1 MDGERGPRPG
11 GVATVDGAPEGGD
24 GASAG
29 VDVTASPGNAGV
41 GDSGPGGAGASGRP
55 DDGPGEPDAAARAAD
70 ADEPVVV
77 EPVVVEPVAVEPVA
91 VEPVAVEPV
100 VVEPVAG
107 TADRPASGDRGTD
120 PGEASDRAEP
130 AVVPAARPR
139 RACVRRGLVASA
151 VALVVALAV
160 SAFATAAPTPASAD
174 QRFVDAAR
182 SQGYVATGDQQAL
195 VVSAARKICER
206 RESHSTAAQRRATAL
221 SSAEL
226 DAVQQVF
233 ADDVR
238 GFTTLALDT
247 YCPS

>member
-1 MDGERGPRPG
+1 
-11 GVATVDGAPEGGD
+11 VDGAPEGGD

-91 VEPVAVEPV
+91 VEPEPVEPVVVEPVAVEPEP
-100 VVEPVAG
+100 VEPVAG

>member
-1 MDGERGPRPG
+1 M
-11 GVATVDGAPEGGD
+11 DGAPEGGD

>member
-1 MDGERGPRPG
+1 
-11 GVATVDGAPEGGD
+11 VDGAPEGGD